1 MKDLY
6 SIVIATTN
14 PALENFT
21 PAFKDRIGKT
31 MVLPTI
37 VRGNVLNIE
46 WEILNP
52 KHQIINNIKIQN
64 PKRKVGFAF

>member
-1 MKDLY
+1 MLRSYPRNPVVFLDEGEKFPEEITEYLRLMWDRKDLY

-31 MVLPTI
+31 
-37 VRGNVLNIE
+37 NVLN
-46 WEILNP
+46 
-52 KHQIINNIKIQN
+52 
-64 PKRKVGFAF
+64 KRWKS